1 METPSLKEHSTIV
14 NLGRGLAVAT
24 AEWLAAK
31 AQSGFTESLMSEALL
46 IIPLVEY
53 FAEHEKSK
61 GWNLTGESP
70 ELGRGLAKPGD
81 VNIDLVAERGEEKV
95 LLEFKYL
102 KKASDQRLIKDMVK
116 LAFPKSVNHVRLLL
130 VAHSPSCLAQGQSKS
145 PLVRAI
151 TSAGRPAAFHLAKQD
166 SLVEVRSEL
175 NIEKH
180 PLSGDEGKHVSRIM
194 SYDPSLADFVVEP
207 VGACRNAGENV
218 SVFSVSR
225 I

>member
-1 METPSLKEHSTIV
+1 METPSFVEHSKIV
-14 NLGRGLAVAT
+14 NLGSALAMAT

-53 FAEHEKSK
+53 FTGHGKST

-70 ELGRGLAKPGD
+70 ELGHGLAKPGD

-102 KKASDQRLIKDMVK
+102 KKVGDQRLIKDMVK
-116 LAFPKSVNHVRLLL
+116 LAFPKGVNYARLLL
-130 VAHSPSCLAQGQSKS
+130 VAHSASCQAHGQSKS

-151 TSAGRPAAFHLAKQD
+151 TSADRPAAFQLAKQD
-166 SLVEVRSEL
+166 SLAKVRSDL
-175 NIEKH
+175 DIGH
-180 PLSGDEGKHVSRIM
+180 SLTGDEEKHVSRIM
-194 SYDPSLADFVVEP
+194 SYDPSLADFVVGT
-207 VGACRNAGENV
+207 VGDCRNAGENV

-225 I
+225 L